1 MDTRAGQIPGCRF
14 CLVQPPCNGHL
25 ELPSGGLILHPEPE
39 VFSVDAGKIT
49 NIQLP
54 GILHEMFDHVE
65 KQFTL
70 APAPEKD
77 HMKSE
82 IFKAVKLT
90 LNHLPGENI
99 DAEKLLQLSEPFI
112 QHQKMQ
118 RQDYSEKLMQHGIVL
133 FNSFIFLAIL
143 LAVGLGVA
151 CGHWK
156 LLGRLRR
163 FLANKLK
170 QESSSVERVTFS
182 KNNEKEEPV
191 IELPAGKLDF
201 SQRSKFLQLLN
212 LYLLDYCNSEE

>member
-1 MDTRAGQIPGCRF
+1 MFLLLSEHNNYHLLNVTMDTRAGQIPGCRV
-14 CLVQPPCNGHL
+14 CLVQPHCNGHL

-39 VFSVDAGKIT
+39 VCSVDTGKIT

-54 GILHEMFDHVE
+54 GILQEMFDHVE

-70 APAPEKD
+70 APAAEKD
-77 HMKSE
+77 HMKLE

-90 LNHLPGENI
+90 LNHLPDENI
-99 DAEKLLQLSEPFI
+99 DAENLLQFAETFI
-112 QHQKMQ
+112 QHQKIQ
-118 RQDYSEKLMQHGIVL
+118 RQDYSEKLMQHGIVP

-170 QESSSVERVTFS
+170 QESPAVERVTFS
-182 KNNEKEEPV
+182 KSN
-191 IELPAGKLDF
+191 
-201 SQRSKFLQLLN
+201 
-212 LYLLDYCNSEE
+212 